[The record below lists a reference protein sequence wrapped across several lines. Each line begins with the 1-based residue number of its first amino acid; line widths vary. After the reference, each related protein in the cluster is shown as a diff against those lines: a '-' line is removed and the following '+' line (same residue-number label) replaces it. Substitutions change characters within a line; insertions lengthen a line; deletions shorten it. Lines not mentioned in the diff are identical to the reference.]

1 MARKRKAR
9 EDDPNQLMLFSLE
22 EMSGEGDQPDLKDLK
37 VPKEGLAGRS
47 PAPTPSGDLE
57 SGPSP
62 VEMEPGPS
70 SVELEPE
77 PSSDEMEPKF
87 PSTDEEPEQSSDDEV
102 SEQSSDEEEPEQS
115 SDDEAIK
122 PSSSGV
128 ELMSNVIR
136 LLDGLS
142 PSVVRLVAMQSAAL
156 VQGGVDSLE
165 HYRIPSLSGM
175 VFRGDALERSA
186 YASFVRSFP
195 NMVDKLGLDFSAE
208 YEEAE

>member
-9 EDDPNQLMLFSLE
+9 KDDPNQLMLFSLE
-22 EMSGEGDQPDLKDLK
+22 EMSGEGELSNGADGADGQNGANGSNGLNGAEQPD
-37 VPKEGLAGRS
+37 
-47 PAPTPSGDLE
+47 
-57 SGPSP
+57 
-62 VEMEPGPS
+62 
-70 SVELEPE
+70 
-77 PSSDEMEPKF
+77 DEVIEH
-87 PSTDEEPEQSSDDEV
+87 SSDDEV
-102 SEQSSDEEEPEQS
+102 IE
-115 SDDEAIK
+115 
-122 PSSSGV
+122 PSSTGV

-136 LLDGLS
+136 LLDSLS

-175 VFRGDALERSA
+175 VFRGDALERVA

-208 YEEAE
+208 YEAAE

>member
-22 EMSGEGDQPDLKDLK
+22 EMSGEGEQPDLKDLK

-87 PSTDEEPEQSSDDEV
+87 PSTDEEPEQPSDD
-102 SEQSSDEEEPEQS
+102 EEPEQS

-136 LLDGLS
+136 LLDDLS

-175 VFRGDALERSA
+175 VFRGDALERIA